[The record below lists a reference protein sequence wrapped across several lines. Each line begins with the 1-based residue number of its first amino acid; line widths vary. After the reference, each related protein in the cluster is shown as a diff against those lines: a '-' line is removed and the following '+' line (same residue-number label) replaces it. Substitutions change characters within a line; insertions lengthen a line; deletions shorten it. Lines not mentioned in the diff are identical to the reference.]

1 MVGPDGLSI
10 FRGISNTQ
18 PKLRAGS
25 ASVRGCW
32 RFQIMP
38 SKKRAFQ
45 RFLNSFWISL
55 GIMAQKFSISLILK
69 TSIVNLARTD
79 ASRIPI
85 IRPAPIAN
93 MGDTFDRSA
102 LGATRSRNFD
112 CDPLRSP
119 CVLPQVPLWVPKMPS
134 KSFRLEFHKIDEF
147 NFDSAFVNSDTSASR
162 SLGQTN
168 LRKIRPSFP

>member
-1 MVGPDGLSI
+1 LIRELPLHAMVGPDGLSI

-119 CVLPQVPLWVPKMPS
+119 CVLPQVPYRDMRRRQRRGMKLS
-134 KSFRLEFHKIDEF
+134 
-147 NFDSAFVNSDTSASR
+147 
-162 SLGQTN
+162 GQCN
-168 LRKIRPSFP
+168 LNRE